1 MQEIDARKLLPGE
14 LTAEQQAVLA
24 KYGGMG
30 GIKAV
35 FDDQSQDFDPD
46 LEQAVRDL
54 ANRTKGG
61 GYLFTKLS
69 MQNAHYTTPD
79 IARAIWEGAIAVGV
93 ESGKILEPGAGVGIF
108 AGAIPPQAQ
117 GVEMTMIEREP
128 LSAQIASYL
137 YPKDQVRRED
147 LKDFEEENTFDAAVG
162 NVPFGKTR
170 MNMGRRQYALHNAV
184 ITRMNVGRRQYAL
197 HNAVIIK
204 TLQAVRPGGLAFL
217 ITSRFTLDASSSSAR
232 ERMAELANLIAVVRL
247 PSNAFAQNAKTEVV
261 TDLLVFRRKQPG
273 KTSLSIPFKN
283 TVRETYEK
291 DAKSKKGTIEL
302 SYRVNEAVKAGR
314 VQIIGKETMT
324 GTMYGEDG
332 YNVESRLSP
341 AEIAAEVKSYLVSR
355 FKPKQLSAAERKEK
369 LNRLVRKFGGDPE
382 SMNEEQKMAFL
393 RKIIAEQK
401 VCG

>member
-1 MQEIDARKLLPGE
+1 MRAAVEVLNEINARNLQPGE

-24 KYGGMG
+24 KYGGTG
-30 GIKAV
+30 GIKAA
-35 FDDQSQDFDPD
+35 FDDRSQDFDPD
-46 LEQAVRDL
+46 LEQAVKDL

-69 MQNAHYTTPD
+69 MQNAHYTPPD
-79 IARAIWEGAIAVGV
+79 IARAIWEGAIAGGV
-93 ESGKILEPGAGVGIF
+93 ESGRILEPGAGVGIF

-137 YPKDQVRRED
+137 YPTDQVRHED
-147 LKDFEEENTFDAAVG
+147 LKDFDAENAFDAAVG

-170 MNMGRRQYALHNAV
+170 MM
-184 ITRMNVGRRQYAL
+184 VGRRQYSL
-197 HNAVIIK
+197 DNAVIIK

-217 ITSRFTLDASSSSAR
+217 ITTRFTLDSVSWSGR
-232 ERMAELANLIAVVRL
+232 ERMAELANLIAAVRL

-283 TVRETYEK
+283 TVREAYEK
-291 DAKSKKGTIEL
+291 AAKSKTGTIEL
-302 SYRVNEAVKAGR
+302 AFYVNEAVKARR
-314 VQIIGKETMT
+314 VRIIGKETLT
-324 GTMYGEDG
+324 GTTYGEDG

-341 AEIAAEVKSYLVSR
+341 EEIAAEVKSFLVSR
-355 FKPKQLSAAERKEK
+355 FKPKQLSASEREK
-369 LNRLVRKFGGDPE
+369 QLNRMVKKFGGDPE
-382 SMNEEQKMAFL
+382 SMNEEQKMAFM

>member
-1 MQEIDARKLLPGE
+1 MRAAVEVLNEINARNLQPGE

-24 KYGGMG
+24 KYCGTG
-30 GIKAV
+30 GIKAA
-35 FDDQSQDFDPD
+35 FDDRSPDFDPD
-46 LEQAVRDL
+46 LEHAVKDL

-79 IARAIWEGAIAVGV
+79 IARAIWEGAIAGGV
-93 ESGKILEPGAGVGIF
+93 ASGRILEPGAGVGIF
-108 AGAIPPQAQ
+108 AGSIPPQAQ
-117 GVEMTMIEREP
+117 DVEMTMIEREP

-137 YPKDQVRRED
+137 YPKDQVRCED
-147 LKDFEEENTFDAAVG
+147 LKDFDAEDAFDAAVG

-170 MNMGRRQYALHNAV
+170 MM
-184 ITRMNVGRRQYAL
+184 VGRRQYSL
-197 HNAVIIK
+197 DNAVIIK

-217 ITSRFTLDASSSSAR
+217 ITTHSTLDANSSNGR
-232 ERMAELANLIAVVRL
+232 KRMAELANLIAVVRL

-273 KTSLSIPFKN
+273 KTSLSLPFKN

-302 SYRVNEAVKAGR
+302 SYRVNEVVKAGR
-314 VQIIGKETMT
+314 VHIIGKETLT
-324 GTMYGEDG
+324 GTMYRGGG

-341 AEIAAEVKSYLVSR
+341 EEIAAEVKSYLVSR

-382 SMNEEQKMAFL
+382 SMNEEQKMALL
-393 RKIIAEQK
+393 RKSIKEQK
-401 VCG
+401 LCA